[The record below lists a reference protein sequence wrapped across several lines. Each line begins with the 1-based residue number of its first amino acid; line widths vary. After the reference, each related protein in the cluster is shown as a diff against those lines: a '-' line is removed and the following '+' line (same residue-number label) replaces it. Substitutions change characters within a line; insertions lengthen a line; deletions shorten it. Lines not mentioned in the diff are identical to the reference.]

1 MKPAI
6 QTTTSSDRD
15 NLALL
20 ACAVAEKY
28 SDILRNQP

>member
-1 MKPAI
+1 MKPAK

>member
-1 MKPAI
+1 MKPAK
-6 QTTTSSDRD
+6 QTITSSDRD

-20 ACAVAEKY
+20 AYAVAEKY